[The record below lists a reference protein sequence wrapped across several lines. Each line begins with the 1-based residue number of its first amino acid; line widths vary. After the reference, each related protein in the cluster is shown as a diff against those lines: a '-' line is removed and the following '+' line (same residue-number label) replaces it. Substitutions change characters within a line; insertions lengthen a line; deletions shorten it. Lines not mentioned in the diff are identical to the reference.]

1 MHAKRRVVHVAR
13 RAPRRGDS
21 DARARPGRVCALLS
35 SIRVV
40 ASAVPMASPVGGP
53 DPAVYGPRAGL
64 LVPLPSVERGVPVV
78 TSASPDGRFFLYTNG
93 TNVIVRDVADPRL
106 ACVYAEHA
114 HPVKCAKFSPS
125 GKFIASGGAWG
136 GRDTHA

>member
-1 MHAKRRVVHVAR
+1 
-13 RAPRRGDS
+13 
-21 DARARPGRVCALLS
+21 
-35 SIRVV
+35 
-40 ASAVPMASPVGGP
+40 MASSTGGP

-136 GRDTHA
+136 AEMLDSREGPTAARAPFPPPRSPRR